1 MRVVIETKDEYK
13 SMLQEIATA
22 IKAKIT
28 FEEKENETDFW
39 EELPE
44 HVKAGI
50 LESQEQFKQGKFTTH
65 EEEVM
70 AKYKTKYNL

>member
-1 MRVVIETKDEYK
+1 MRVVIETQDEYK
-13 SMLQEIATA
+13 SMLQEIAIA

-28 FEEKENETDFW
+28 FEENTVDFW

-50 LESQEQFKQGKFTTH
+50 LESQEQLENGAFASH
-65 EEEVM
+65 EEVM

>member
-1 MRVVIETKDEYK
+1 MRVVIETQEEYK

-28 FEEKENETDFW
+28 FEEKEVDFW
-39 EELPE
+39 DELPK

-50 LESQEQFKQGKFTTH
+50 LESQEQFKQGKFVTL
-65 EEEVM
+65 EEVM
-70 AKYKTKYNL
+70 TTYKTKYKL

>member
-1 MRVVIETKDEYK
+1 MRVVIETSGKYK

-28 FEEKENETDFW
+28 FEEKELDFW
-39 EELPE
+39 DELPT
-44 HVKAGI
+44 HVKEGI
-50 LESQEQFKQGKFTTH
+50 HESQKQFKQGKFSTH
-65 EEEVM
+65 EEVM

>member
-1 MRVVIETKDEYK
+1 MRVVIDTKDEYK
-13 SMLQEIATA
+13 SMLQEIAIA

-28 FEEKENETDFW
+28 FEEKEVDFW

-50 LESQEQFKQGKFTTH
+50 LESQEQFKQGK
-65 EEEVM
+65 
-70 AKYKTKYNL
+70 YTKFAIVRDELLSRNHRK

>member
-1 MRVVIETKDEYK
+1 MRVVIDTKDEYK

-28 FEEKENETDFW
+28 FEEKEVDFW

-50 LESQEQFKQGKFTTH
+50 LESQEQFKQGK
-65 EEEVM
+65 
-70 AKYKTKYNL
+70 YTKFHIVRDELLSRNHRK

>member
-1 MRVVIETKDEYK
+1 MKVIIEANKQYKDLLIEV
-13 SMLQEIATA
+13 ADA

-28 FEEKENETDFW
+28 FEENEIDFW

-50 LESQEQFKQGKFTTH
+50 LESQEQFKQGKVSMH
-65 EEEVM
+65 EEVM
-70 AKYKTKYNL
+70 AKYKTKYNV

>member
-1 MRVVIETKDEYK
+1 MIMRVVIETQEEYK

-28 FEEKENETDFW
+28 FEEKEVDFW
-39 EELPE
+39 KELPE
-44 HVKAGI
+44 HVKTGI
-50 LESQEQFKQGKFTTH
+50 LESQEQFKQGKFVAH
-65 EEEVM
+65 EEVM

>member
-1 MRVVIETKDEYK
+1 MRVVIDTKDEYK

-28 FEEKENETDFW
+28 FEENEVDFW

-50 LESQEQFKQGKFTTH
+50 LESKEQFKQGKFATH
-65 EEEVM
+65 EEVM

>member
-1 MRVVIETKDEYK
+1 MRVVIETQEEYK

-28 FEEKENETDFW
+28 FEEKEVDFW

-44 HVKAGI
+44 HLKAGI
-50 LESQEQFKQGKFTTH
+50 LESQEQFKQGKFVTL
-65 EEEVM
+65 EEVM
-70 AKYKTKYNL
+70 TTYKTKYKL

>member
-1 MRVVIETKDEYK
+1 MKVVIEAKEEYK

-28 FEEKENETDFW
+28 FEENEVDFC

-44 HVKAGI
+44 HVKFGI
-50 LESQEQFKQGKFTTH
+50 LESQDQFKQGKFSTH
-65 EEEVM
+65 EEVM

>member
-1 MRVVIETKDEYK
+1 MRVVIETSDKYK
-13 SMLQEIATA
+13 SMLQEIASA

-28 FEEKENETDFW
+28 FEEKEVDFW

-50 LESQEQFKQGKFTTH
+50 IESQEQFKQGKFSTH
-65 EEEVM
+65 EEVM
-70 AKYKTKYNL
+70 AKYKIKYDL